1 MVKIDYKKTL
11 KELYAPP
18 KTPVIVEVPE
28 MRYLTVDGMG
38 DPLSKEYSD
47 AMQALFPVAY
57 TLKFMVRKRQ
67 GIDYCVPPL
76 EGLWWADDM
85 STFADDRKKWKWTS
99 IIMQPEYVT
108 SALFEE
114 AVEQV
119 KKKKAPEAIDK
130 VRLGPYV
137 EGACAQVM
145 HIGPFS
151 AEGPTVAY
159 LHGFIEKS
167 GYELAG
173 KHHEIYLSDMRKVA
187 PEKMKTV
194 IRQPMAAPK

>member
-18 KTPVIVEVPE
+18 RTPVMVEVPE
-28 MRYLTVDGMG
+28 MLYLMVDGMG

-57 TLKFMVRKRQ
+57 TLKFIIKKRH
-67 GIDYCVPPL
+67 GIDYGVPPL

-85 STFADDRKKWKWTS
+85 ATFADDRNKWKWTS
-99 IIMQPEYVT
+99 MIMQPEYVT

-119 KKKKAPEAIDK
+119 RKKKAPEAIDK
-130 VRLGPYV
+130 VRLEPYE

-145 HIGPFS
+145 HIGPYS
-151 AEGPTVAY
+151 TEGPVIAG
-159 LHGFIEKS
+159 LHEFIERS
-167 GYELAG
+167 GFERAG
-173 KHHEIYLSDMRKVA
+173 KHHEIYLSDPCKSA
-187 PEKMKTV
+187 PKKLKTV
-194 IRQPMAAPK
+194 IRQPIRKR